1 MKLKNK
7 LKKLSFQDVVP
18 FVAFIVI
25 FLFFTL
31 NSYNSRSGVFT
42 MLTARNLTTI
52 VEQTII
58 TLIVATG
65 TMFVVAQGS
74 TDLSVGVNLAL
85 SGVIGSYI
93 AHITN
98 IPWLIFPITLVV
110 GLALGIFNG
119 LIVSKFKVSSFML
132 TLAMLIGVRGL
143 VNYLQTFTDVQAL
156 HPSLGFIQNN
166 AVKIPA
172 FVIILAVMWYV
183 FEYTK
188 VGRYSRAIGE
198 NETTAKFVGI
208 PVNKMKVVAFA
219 LSGLMAAVGAFFYM
233 ATVGSTSNQMGTF
246 LEIRVVMAIY
256 LGGVLVTGGSSAK
269 FYKLLLGSFSIQI
282 IVTGLALMGKSD
294 AYFSQSVQGI
304 LLLLILFLSIVAGK
318 RRSKKKVE
326 VEEEHAAVAVE
337 AAAESEN

>member
-25 FLFFTL
+25 FLFFTF
-31 NSYNSRSGVFT
+31 NSYNARTGAFT
-42 MLTARNLTTI
+42 MLSVRNLTTI

-58 TLIVATG
+58 TLVVATG

-85 SGVIGSYI
+85 AGVIGSYV
-93 AHITN
+93 AHVTN
-98 IPWLIFPITLVV
+98 IPWLIFPVTLIV

-132 TLAMLIGVRGL
+132 TLAMLIGVRGM
-143 VNYLQTFTDVQAL
+143 VNYLQTFTDVQPL
-156 HPSLGFIQNN
+156 HASLGFLQNN

-172 FVIILAVMWYV
+172 FLIILAIMWYV

-198 NETTAKFVGI
+198 NETTAKFVGV
-208 PVNKMKVVAFA
+208 PVDKMKIIAFA
-219 LSGLMAAVGAFFYM
+219 LSGLMAAVGAIFYI

-294 AYFSQSVQGI
+294 AHFSQSVQGI
-304 LLLLILFLSIVAGK
+304 LLLLILFLSILAGK
-318 RRSKKKVE
+318 RRGKKKEV
-326 VEEEHAAVAVE
+326 VEEESVVAVE

>member
-25 FLFFTL
+25 FLFFTF
-31 NSYNSRSGVFT
+31 NSYNARTGAFT
-42 MLTARNLTTI
+42 MLSVRNLTTI

-58 TLIVATG
+58 TLVVATG

-85 SGVIGSYI
+85 AGVIGSYV
-93 AHITN
+93 AHVTN
-98 IPWLIFPITLVV
+98 IPWLIFPVTLIV

-132 TLAMLIGVRGL
+132 TLAMLIGVRGM
-143 VNYLQTFTDVQAL
+143 VNYLQTFTDVQPL
-156 HPSLGFIQNN
+156 HASLGFLQNN

-172 FVIILAVMWYV
+172 FLIILAIMWYV

-198 NETTAKFVGI
+198 NETTAKFVGV
-208 PVNKMKVVAFA
+208 PVDKMKIIAFA
-219 LSGLMAAVGAFFYM
+219 LSGLMAAVGAIFYI

-294 AYFSQSVQGI
+294 ARFSQSVQGV
-304 LLLLILFLSIVAGK
+304 LLLLILFLSILAGK
-318 RRSKKKVE
+318 RRGKKKEV
-326 VEEEHAAVAVE
+326 VEEESVVAVE

>member
-1 MKLKNK
+1 MKLKNV
-7 LKKLSFQDVVP
+7 LKKMRFQDVVS
-18 FVAFIVI
+18 FVAFLAI
-25 FLFFTL
+25 FLFFSL
-31 NSYNSRSGVFT
+31 NSYNPRSGIFT
-42 MLTARNLTTI
+42 MLTLRNLTTI

-58 TLIVATG
+58 TLVVASG

-85 SGVIGSYI
+85 AGVVGSYI
-93 AHITN
+93 SHAVN

-110 GLALGIFNG
+110 GLALGVFNG

-156 HPSLGFIQNN
+156 HPSLGFLQNN
-166 AVKIPA
+166 AVKIPLFLA
-172 FVIILAVMWYV
+172 ILAVMWYV

-198 NETTAKFVGI
+198 NETTARFVGI
-208 PVNKMKVVAFA
+208 PVDKMKVAAFA
-219 LSGLMAAVGAFFYM
+219 LSGLMAAVGAIFYI
-233 ATVGSTSNQMGTF
+233 ATVGSTSNQMGSF

-294 AYFSQSVQGI
+294 AHYSQSVQGI
-304 LLLLILFLSIVAGK
+304 LLLLILFLSAVAANKKKKAAKETTVEGVD
-318 RRSKKKVE
+318 SKK
-326 VEEEHAAVAVE
+326 
-337 AAAESEN
+337 AELQ

>member
-7 LKKLSFQDVVP
+7 LKKLRFQDVVP
-18 FVAFIVI
+18 FVAFLVI
-25 FLFFTL
+25 FLFFAL
-31 NSYNSRSGVFT
+31 NSYNPRSGVFT
-42 MLTARNLTTI
+42 MLTLRNLTTV

-58 TLIVATG
+58 TLIVASG

-85 SGVIGSYI
+85 AGVIGSYI
-93 AHITN
+93 SHTVN

-110 GLALGIFNG
+110 GLALGVFNG
-119 LIVSKFKVSSFML
+119 LIVSRFKVSSFML

-156 HPSLGFIQNN
+156 HPSLGFLQNN
-166 AVKIPA
+166 AVKIPL
-172 FVIILAVMWYV
+172 FLVILAVMWYV

-198 NETTAKFVGI
+198 NETTARFVGI
-208 PVNKMKVVAFA
+208 PVDKMKVVAFA
-219 LSGLMAAVGAFFYM
+219 LSGLMAAVGAIFYI
-233 ATVGSTSNQMGTF
+233 ATVGSTSNQMGSF

-269 FYKLLLGSFSIQI
+269 FYKLLLGSFAIQI

-294 AYFSQSVQGI
+294 AHYSQSVQGI
-304 LLLLILFLSIVAGK
+304 LLLLILFLSATAGM
-318 RRSKKKVE
+318 KKNRKKNSAAL
-326 VEEEHAAVAVE
+326 EEKETAAKL
-337 AAAESEN
+337 SE